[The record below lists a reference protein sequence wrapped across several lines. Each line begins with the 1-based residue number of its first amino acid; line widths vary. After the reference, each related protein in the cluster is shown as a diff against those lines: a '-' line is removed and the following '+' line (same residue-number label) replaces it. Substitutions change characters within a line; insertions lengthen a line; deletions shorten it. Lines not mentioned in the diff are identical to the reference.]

1 MEEKSGSSQEARS
14 TPGTLQEH
22 PRRFLDIC
30 SGGTFHY
37 ALFGFLI
44 FNFSVGRGQKKAT
57 EKTSVG

>member
-30 SGGTFHY
+30 SGDTFHY

-44 FNFSVGRGQKKAT
+44 FKFSVAEDRRKQ
-57 EKTSVG
+57 